1 MGLYDPSMVRGGLD
15 IKLDFKVDIKRDF
28 RGDIREY
35 FKDCFFVALK
45 GPKKSDG
52 LTNLQWV
59 CMT

>member
-35 FKDCFFVALK
+35 FEESIFLAYK
-45 GPKKSDG
+45 GSRQVRW
-52 LTNLQWV
+52 T
-59 CMT
+59 